1 MIIKDRKKIIGD
13 IMENYDE
20 FIEKVG
26 KFNEMTNKID
36 LDYNLNLN
44 DSSQL
49 DKDIQRKADEIRNNV
64 FKIFVTGEA
73 KSGKSTFI
81 NAFLGIDSSSFW
93 RSTMYKFNC

>member
-1 MIIKDRKKIIGD
+1 MIIKDRKKIIEA

-20 FIEKVG
+20 FIEKAG

-49 DKDIQRKADEIRNNV
+49 DKDIQRKADEIRKKGTAMRPNIL
-64 FKIFVTGEA
+64 F
-73 KSGKSTFI
+73 
-81 NAFLGIDSSSFW
+81 
-93 RSTMYKFNC
+93 